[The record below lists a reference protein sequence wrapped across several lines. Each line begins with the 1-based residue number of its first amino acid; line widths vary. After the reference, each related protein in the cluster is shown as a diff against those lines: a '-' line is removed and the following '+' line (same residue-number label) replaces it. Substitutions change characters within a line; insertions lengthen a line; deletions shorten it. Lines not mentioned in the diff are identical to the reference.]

1 MPSEIVRIVRRTY
14 FPVLSYR
21 SGDESVGNQL
31 ADQQLAGK
39 LLSQVTLAVGPA
51 DCCGQARDTIA
62 TRAPFTGDLLAR
74 IPAGTE
80 ADVERAVALARGA
93 QPAWAARSFSDRA
106 AIFLRFHD
114 LLLDRQNEILDLIQL
129 ETGKARRHAFEEVL
143 DTAIVSRYYAFH
155 ARRLL
160 RPRRRKGALPLLT
173 KTWELRSP
181 VGVVGFIVPW
191 NYPLNL
197 AITDAVGALM
207 AGNTA
212 VLKPDAQTSLTA
224 LWAVDLLRQAGLPA
238 DVFPVVTGDGPVVGP
253 ALGKR
258 VDFLM
263 FTGSGRTGRLVARQ
277 AAARLIGCSLELGGK
292 NPMIVLPDADLDRA
306 VAGAVRGCFSAAG
319 QICVSIERMYV
330 HEEIWDSFVGRFV
343 ERTKALRLGSAL
355 DYSVEMGSLASE
367 RQTKA
372 VEDHVGDAVAKGAKV
387 LAGGRRRPDLG
398 PLFYEPTIL
407 ADVRPGMKVYAEET
421 FGPVV
426 SVYPFASEID
436 VIERANATRYG
447 LSASVWTRDTG
458 RGARLGAKIRA
469 GSVNVNESYAAT
481 WGSVDSPIGGM
492 KESGLR
498 ARHGAE
504 GILKFT
510 ESQTIAV
517 QRLLPIAPFPGMD
530 AGVYA
535 RWMTRLLR
543 LVRWTRVLG

>member
-1 MPSEIVRIVRRTY
+1 MAETVVRLSERIG
-14 FPVLSYR
+14 P
-21 SGDESVGNQL
+21 
-31 ADQQLAGK
+31 ALAGK
-39 LLSQVTLAVGPA
+39 LLSQVTLAAGPHA
-51 DCCGQARDTIA
+51 GIA
-62 TRAPFTGDLLAR
+62 ALIPFTGGVLAS

-106 AIFLRFHD
+106 GIFLRFHD
-114 LLLDRQNEILDLIQL
+114 LLLERQDEILDLIQL

-155 ARRLL
+155 ARRIL
-160 RPRRRKGALPLLT
+160 RPRRRKGALPLFT
-173 KTWELRSP
+173 STWELRSP
-181 VGVVGFIVPW
+181 VGVVGCIVPW

-207 AGNTA
+207 AGNTV

-224 LWAVDLLRQAGLPA
+224 LWAVDLLRQTGMPA
-238 DVFPVVTGDGPVVGP
+238 EVFPVVTGDGPVVGP
-253 ALGKR
+253 ALGER

-277 AAARLIGCSLELGGK
+277 AAERLIGCSLELGGK
-292 NPMIVLPDADLDRA
+292 NPMIVLPDADLEKA
-306 VAGAVRGCFSAAG
+306 VDGAVRGCFSAAG
-319 QICVSIERMYV
+319 QICVSIERMWV
-330 HEEIWDSFVGRFV
+330 HQSIWDRFVGRFV
-343 ERTKALRLGSAL
+343 ERTKALRLGAAL
-355 DYSVEMGSLASE
+355 DYSIDMGSLASE
-367 RQTKA
+367 RQMKA
-372 VEDHVGDAVAKGAKV
+372 VEEHVGDAMAQGARL
-387 LAGGRRRPDLG
+387 LAGGRRRRDLG

-426 SVYPFASEID
+426 SLYPFTSEPEA
-436 VIERANATRYG
+436 IEQANATRYG
-447 LSASVWTRDTG
+447 LSASIWTRDTG
-458 RGARLGAKIRA
+458 RGRRLARKIRT
-469 GSVNVNESYAAT
+469 GSVNVNEAYAAT

-498 ARHGAE
+498 GRHGAE

-510 ESQTIAV
+510 ESQTVAV
-517 QRLLPIAPFPGMD
+517 QHCLPIAPFAGMD
-530 AGVYA
+530 AGTYA

-543 LVRWTRVLG
+543 LVRGTRFLG